1 MFFPAAHFLSVEEVG
16 VIAVIARFA
25 AIEGGLVNLLPNPSL
40 SRFDGR
46 STVDALL
53 RAHDHFLSFLDDK
66 TLFLSKKSRKGQ

>member
-1 MFFPAAHFLSVEEVG
+1 MFFPAAHFLSVEEVS

-40 SRFDGR
+40 SRLDGG

-53 RAHDHFLSFLDDK
+53 RAQEHFLSFLDDK
-66 TLFLSKKSRKGQ
+66 TLYLCRKSRNRR